1 MTIKKP
7 LKLTNTCLDGITIS
21 YLLCEPSN
29 LVIREMQRIAI
40 ALDRKY
46 KSFEM
51 HFDEGI
57 KIKVTP
63 HRSKKTSTLHK
74 YLVIRFNPAKLLR
87 NPESLIYLI
96 VLINDL
102 LKPIG
107 KSFRDVY
114 RDGKISRLDA
124 AFDFELKQMMML
136 LFILSRVQYSGLVNE
151 LADSDIDSL
160 GSYYKNY
167 FPQTSY
173 FGQKGQNRCSF
184 YDRGLKNRKRG
195 ERMEDVAGKHYRL
208 ELRLKPRVSLQQ
220 LLKAMLIF
228 SRYLRRFHIFTP
240 QRPVVIGSPLHF
252 FIRACLHDGYKPSID
267 ALSKYSPSEAKA
279 VKRQLRLINFNKCRL
294 LDGLSVS
301 MKKFKK
307 DVCNAIMEADEYD
320 LD

>member
-21 YLLCEPSN
+21 YLLCESSN

-63 HRSKKTSTLHK
+63 HRSKKTGTLHK

-151 LADSDIDSL
+151 LADSDIDSI
-160 GSYYKNY
+160 GSYYRNY

-173 FGQKGQNRCSF
+173 FGKNGENRCSF
-184 YDRGLKNRKRG
+184 YDRG
-195 ERMEDVAGKHYRL
+195 
-208 ELRLKPRVSLQQ
+208 
-220 LLKAMLIF
+220 
-228 SRYLRRFHIFTP
+228 
-240 QRPVVIGSPLHF
+240 
-252 FIRACLHDGYKPSID
+252 
-267 ALSKYSPSEAKA
+267 
-279 VKRQLRLINFNKCRL
+279 
-294 LDGLSVS
+294 SVS
-301 MKKFKK
+301 
-307 DVCNAIMEADEYD
+307 YTHLTLPTSD
-320 LD
+320 LV